1 MRYRGPE
8 GFEAAVKNAYAAVT
22 QHNHRTAASELHEAL
37 SDLSRRPQPDRTG
50 AVQHAMAS
58 LECAARDV
66 SGSTATLGDV
76 IKSHRDLM
84 PKPLDVA
91 IEKIWGFTL
100 EHGRHLV
107 EGREPTAQEA
117 ELVVGLAAALGAYLA
132 KLRALR

>member
-1 MRYRGPE
+1 
-8 GFEAAVKNAYAAVT
+8 
-22 QHNHRTAASELHEAL
+22 
-37 SDLSRRPQPDRTG
+37 
-50 AVQHAMAS
+50 MAS